1 MPSVPGAASTSVRD
15 LVSGPLWPGLVVG
28 VHPTCAYVLTG
39 PHLVALESADGLGL
53 PCAVRLGA
61 DRAAAPFGDVRRG
74 DPAAVGDGTVTAG
87 QLSVRVARWWSPPL
101 VRAGHSPARLGLLAE
116 LLERHPSPVATEL
129 SAADLLGRGP
139 GLTPAGDD
147 VLAGWLLA
155 VHHHAELRDPLVAVL
170 DDLAARTTSLS
181 AALLREAA
189 EGRGLPAAVTVAD
202 SVAGYGAEG
211 DLAVAVAALLA
222 VGHSSGLALAHGILR
237 GARAVA
243 GMVGSPERM
252 VVA

>member
-1 MPSVPGAASTSVRD
+1 MTFLPGAASTSVRD
-15 LVSGPLWPGLVVG
+15 LLSGPPRAGRVVG
-28 VHPTCAYVLTG
+28 VHPSCAYVLTG
-39 PHLVALESADGLGL
+39 PQLVALESADGLGL

-74 DPAAVGDGTVTAG
+74 DPALVGDGTLTAG
-87 QLSVRVARWWSPPL
+87 PLSARVARWWSPPR
-101 VRAGHSPARLGLLAE
+101 VRAGHSPARLGLLAG
-116 LLERHPSPVATEL
+116 LLEGLPAPVAADL
-129 SAADLLGRGP
+129 PAADLLGRGP

-155 VHHHAELRDPLVAVL
+155 VHHHEALRDPLVAVF

-189 EGRGLPAAVTVAD
+189 EGRGLPAAVAVAD
-202 SVAGYGAEG
+202 SVAGHGAEG
-211 DLAVAVAALLA
+211 DLRVAVAALLA
-222 VGHSSGLALAHGILR
+222 VGHSSGLALAYGILR